1 VALKVARWGL
11 SWEAACDNVA
21 QVTLFFFFLS
31 FLLSLFSFIFTVI
44 LSKACYFVFKISE
57 QPNTSKQNTNGKKFQ
72 NFHSLSLSFPE
83 PKISEQPNTSKQNTN
98 CNSLQSLLF
107 CFWLENC
114 DPNLKFK
121 PFKMQ
126 TNTNSPNGF
135 VPWRSWIKERALKR
149 TYKEKTRKWA
159 SLCLSL
165 PLLYSL

>member
-1 VALKVARWGL
+1 LNKFRNKFKISCSGLVEHTTSLYVRIPPLLVALKVARWGL

-31 FLLSLFSFIFTVI
+31 FLLSLFSFIFT

-57 QPNTSKQNTNGKKFQ
+57 QPNTSKQNTNSKKFQ

-114 DPNLKFK
+114 DPEPK
-121 PFKMQ
+121 
-126 TNTNSPNGF
+126 
-135 VPWRSWIKERALKR
+135 I
-149 TYKEKTRKWA
+149 
-159 SLCLSL
+159 
-165 PLLYSL
+165 